1 METINENIRICRAE
15 VSWQGSNYENLKSVC
30 YRMVEINDLEDEPF
44 EYYDSH
50 IFLEWWYDEEFNLI
64 NGDNLEIYES
74 SVDEEFFEVNEISKL
89 IENDLLRFGDKMKS
103 VLNIETI
110 LSEIKEI
117 GRASC
122 REIV

>member
-1 METINENIRICRAE
+1 MEIINENIKICRAE
-15 VSWQGSNYENLKSVC
+15 ICWDGSSYENLKSVC
-30 YRMVEINDLEDEPF
+30 YRIVEVIDLEDEPF
-44 EYYDSH
+44 EYDDSH

-110 LSEIKEI
+110 LSEIKETVYI
-117 GRASC
+117 K
-122 REIV
+122 